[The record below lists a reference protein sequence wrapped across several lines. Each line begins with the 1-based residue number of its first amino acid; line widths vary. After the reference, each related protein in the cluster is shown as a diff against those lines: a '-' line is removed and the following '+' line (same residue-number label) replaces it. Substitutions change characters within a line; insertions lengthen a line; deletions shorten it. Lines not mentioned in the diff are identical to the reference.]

1 MSRKILVTYASR
13 AGSTAEV
20 AEAIG
25 KILIDK
31 GVQVDVISMNNVKDL
46 SSYQAVVAGSAI
58 HKSRWLPEAVEFIK
72 VHQAELS
79 QKTFAIFT
87 VCITLG
93 MLNGFADRSSVK
105 KWVAPIRALV
115 KPAAEGYFA
124 GRLDF
129 SNLPFN
135 MDTLLL
141 RIMVALGFLPSGDHR
156 NWSAIH
162 IWARSLKSVLSK

>member
-25 KILIDK
+25 KTLIDK
-31 GVQVDVISMNNVKDL
+31 GVQVDVMSMNNVKDI

-93 MLNGFADRSSVK
+93 MLNGFVDRSSVK
-105 KWVAPIRALV
+105 KWVAPVRALV
-115 KPAAEGYFA
+115 KPMVEGYFA

-129 SNLPFN
+129 SNLPLN

-141 RIMVALGFLPSGDHR
+141 RIMVALGFFPRGDHR
-156 NWSAIH
+156 NWDAIH
-162 IWARSLKSVLSK
+162 IWARSLKSVLAK